1 MSTTE
6 KPTLAA
12 RPGQA
17 GIDPRGPRFG
27 AGITAVLLLTVIAV
41 TLGTLD
47 PSTTQVTLDDGRP
60 NGESV
65 TWNAIALVPFS
76 DRLVLPSTL
85 LFAVLVA
92 LFAWGAFAG
101 IQRHPYGLVFKK
113 LIRPRLAAPT
123 ELEDPAPPTFAQ
135 GVGFV
140 ITLTGLVL
148 HLAGIPYAL
157 VIAAS
162 AAFIAAFLNSV
173 FGYCLGCQIYLLLV
187 RAGIIRRK
195 GATTA

>member
-12 RPGQA
+12 KPGQK
-17 GIDPRGPRFG
+17 GIDPRSPRFG
-27 AGITAVLLLTVIAV
+27 AGITAVLLLVVILLGLITPLGA
-41 TLGTLD
+41 TLGARATE
-47 PSTTQVTLDDGRP
+47 P
-60 NGESV
+60 
-65 TWNAIALVPFS
+65 AF
-76 DRLVLPSTL
+76 L
-85 LFAVLVA
+85 LFALITA

-101 IQRHPYGLVFKK
+101 VQRHPYGAIYRA

-123 ELEDPAPPTFAQ
+123 ELEDPIPPTFAQ

-140 ITLTGLVL
+140 ITLIGLAL
-148 HLAGIPYAL
+148 HLVGVPFGL

-162 AAFIAAFLNSV
+162 AAFVAAFLNSV

-187 RAGIIRRK
+187 RAGILGRK
-195 GATTA
+195 GAATA